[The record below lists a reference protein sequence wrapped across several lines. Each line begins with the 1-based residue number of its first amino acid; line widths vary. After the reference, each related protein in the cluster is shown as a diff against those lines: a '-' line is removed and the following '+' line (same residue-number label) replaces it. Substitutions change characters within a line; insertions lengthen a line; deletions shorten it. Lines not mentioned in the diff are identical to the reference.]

1 MKKLLLSVALGG
13 AVLGLA
19 GCKSEP
25 APAPD
30 AGETEQATGDAT
42 AASGAPSDEPGT
54 PGTGEPSDDGQGGGI
69 NRPPPPK

>member
-30 AGETEQATGDAT
+30 AGETEAT
-42 AASGAPSDEPGT
+42 ADAAMAPSDAPSDEPSASGT
-54 PGTGEPSDDGQGGGI
+54 DAPSDDGQGNGI